1 MAAKKNSRQATPG
14 KTPTR
19 RRANKPVASD
29 NPATDLPAPTQTV
42 HAEEGPT
49 PIRPLCPTEAAE
61 TPAEPT
67 AEASGDAMPTASQ
80 EASMATT
87 ERAVAAA
94 ATDKLSALDAAA
106 KVLGESG
113 QALSC
118 PELIT
123 AMAAKG
129 YWQSPKGRTPA
140 RTLYSALLRELQTKG
155 EQARFVK
162 VGRGKFA
169 LRATR

>member
-1 MAAKKNSRQATPG
+1 MAAKKNTRQATPR

-19 RRANKPVASD
+19 RRPNKPVEID
-29 NPATDLPAPTQTV
+29 NPATDMTAPTETV
-42 HAEEGPT
+42 HAEEGPA
-49 PIRPLCPTEAAE
+49 PISPLCPAEAAE

-67 AEASGDAMPTASQ
+67 AEAAVGAMPTASQ
-80 EASMATT
+80 EASRATT

-94 ATDKLSALDAAA
+94 PPDKLSAVDAAA
-106 KVLGESG
+106 KVLGESR

-129 YWQSPKGRTPA
+129 YWQSPKGRTPSS
-140 RTLYSALLRELQTKG
+140 TLYSALLRELHTKG
-155 EQARFVK
+155 EQTRFVK

-169 LRATR
+169 LRATL